1 MRRGGMRCADHL
13 TLRELIGEDFI
24 RLSPYANEWPVL
36 WYRLEFLEEVA
47 IDVLS
52 DRFYRKR
59 GSLLGLALNEF
70 SPKNRPVEARRVYE
84 ASQQLVVATVF
95 TTLGQNFT
103 TASYEQPHSR

>member
-1 MRRGGMRCADHL
+1 MRCADHL

-24 RLSPYANEWPVL
+24 RLSPYANKRPVL

-70 SPKNRPVEARRVYE
+70 SPENRPVKPRRVYK
-84 ASQQLVVATVF
+84 ASQQFVVATVF
-95 TTLGQNFT
+95 
-103 TASYEQPHSR
+103 SYSGPELHHSVV